1 MSPIPDDDQEAARQE
16 RTIGVLTAHAPAP
29 VEHIR
34 RLFAG
39 EFARLGRGA
48 KVRDFLHV
56 LTTSN
61 VRAML
66 RAMDKAA
73 RTS

>member
-1 MSPIPDDDQEAARQE
+1 MDPIRADDQEVARRE
-16 RTIGVLTAHAPAP
+16 RTISLLTERAGASLER
-29 VEHIR
+29 VRE
-34 RLFAG
+34 LFVG
-39 EFARLGRGA
+39 EFSRLGRSA

-66 RAMDKAA
+66 RAVRKSP
-73 RTS
+73 RTK

>member
-29 VEHIR
+29 VVR

>member
-1 MSPIPDDDQEAARQE
+1 MSPIPEDDQEVARRE
-16 RTIGVLTAHAPAP
+16 RTIGVLTARAGAP
-29 VEHIR
+29 VERVR

-48 KVRDFLHV
+48 KVRAFLHV

-61 VRAML
+61 VRSML
-66 RAMDKAA
+66 RAMGKAP
-73 RTS
+73 RTR

>member
-1 MSPIPDDDQEAARQE
+1 MSSIREEEKEAASRE
-16 RTIGVLTAHAPAP
+16 RTIRALTNRAGAPLER
-29 VEHIR
+29 VR
-34 RLFAG
+34 DLFAE

-48 KVRDFLHV
+48 RVRNFLHV

-66 RAMDKAA
+66 RPPGKGH
-73 RTS
+73 R

>member
-1 MSPIPDDDQEAARQE
+1 MSSIREDKKEAARRE
-16 RTIGVLTAHAPAP
+16 RTIRVLTDRAGAAPER
-29 VEHIR
+29 VR
-34 RLFAG
+34 DLFAE

-48 KVRDFLHV
+48 KVRNFLHV

-66 RAMDKAA
+66 RLPGKGP
-73 RTS
+73 R